1 MQFFHHGHGHEQRM
15 KLMDKLLQLF
25 QLQVD
30 IRYQQVLRLIKH
42 VLFLEQ
48 SHKYTYLI
56 KKITNLMRVF

>member
-1 MQFFHHGHGHEQRM
+1 MQFFHPGHGHEQRM

-48 SHKYTYLI
+48 SQYIHPI